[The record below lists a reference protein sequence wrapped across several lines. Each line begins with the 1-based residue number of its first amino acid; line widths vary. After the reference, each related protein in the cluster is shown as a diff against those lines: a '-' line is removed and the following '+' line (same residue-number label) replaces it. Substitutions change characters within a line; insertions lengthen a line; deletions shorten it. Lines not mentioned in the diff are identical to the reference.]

1 MTVIGVGILVF
12 IMMRP
17 FPLYRGQPVR
27 TPADCVGSFH
37 PVFNGQNIAHPLRL
51 GCNRDTLQK
60 LRLNLTGMQQG
71 WNDTIFQDD
80 TMAGADQD
88 DPTDLFQSWL
98 NEAHETEP
106 NDPTAMTL
114 ATVDAGGLPSARMV
128 LLKGADAR
136 GFVFYTN
143 TESQKGIELDATRQ
157 AALVF
162 HWKSLRRQVRIVG
175 STQRVDDAEADAYF
189 ASRARGSKIG
199 AWASD
204 QSRPLEGRFELE
216 KRVAR
221 FAAKFG
227 TGNVPRPPHWTGYR
241 VVPREMEFWQD
252 KPFRLHERVVYRRKE
267 GGSWETGR
275 IFP

>member
-175 STQRVDDAEADAYF
+175 STERVDDAEADAYF

>member
-1 MTVIGVGILVF
+1 
-12 IMMRP
+12 
-17 FPLYRGQPVR
+17 
-27 TPADCVGSFH
+27 
-37 PVFNGQNIAHPLRL
+37 
-51 GCNRDTLQK
+51 
-60 LRLNLTGMQQG
+60 
-71 WNDTIFQDD
+71 
-80 TMAGADQD
+80 MAGADQD
-88 DPTDLFQSWL
+88 DPIDLFQSWL

-175 STQRVDDAEADAYF
+175 STERVDEAEADAYF

-252 KPFRLHERVVYRRKE
+252 KPFRLHERVVYRRIE
-267 GGSWETGR
+267 GGPWETGR